1 MQRDHKPG
9 NAKKRKRDVSANQAG
24 GQAGMKRSNTPGGN
38 PVKTKTLK
46 CFKVPA
52 NPGTTQAAVGGENMG
67 KKKNKNK
74 NKHKVGSAQA
84 PETVLTSDTNVK
96 PGARSGT
103 VLGSHSIS
111 HSRSTIL
118 NSTGTGEKI
127 SR

>member
-1 MQRDHKPG
+1 
-9 NAKKRKRDVSANQAG
+9 
-24 GQAGMKRSNTPGGN
+24 MKRSNTPGGN

-46 CFKVPA
+46 CFKVPV
-52 NPGTTQAAVGGENMG
+52 NPGTTQAGGENMG
-67 KKKNKNK
+67 KKKNK